1 MSRAAG
7 RAAAPPGRRCCRRRR
22 DGPHRQVKYLIA
34 CGAGT
39 GWNICYA
46 HANEVCPTGYM
57 TLSEGAGFNR
67 KAEAPAKEDWKA
79 AIVTVWRPGRFG
91 DAPDLKPE

>member
-1 MSRAAG
+1 MTGIGA
-7 RAAAPPGRRCCRRRR
+7 
-22 DGPHRQVKYLIA
+22 VKPDRMRA

-67 KAEAPAKEDWKA
+67 KAEAPANDDRKS
-79 AIVTVWRPGRFG
+79 AIVTAKSKRLRTWADDGQETPPEIKALIERI
-91 DAPDLKPE
+91 DAGSGAE